1 MLSVYVQASDTWQRG
16 RCLPLPSVLGGFP
29 GNFGAP
35 RGRQPGGP
43 RAPRPPPPRE
53 PSSAA
58 ADFAESISSASSPVA
73 MRMTLTDMPITSA
86 GRFSPRG
93 PRGIYNRP
101 HRFGFP
107 VLALLLPAFWM
118 RSGFL
123 VGV

>member
-1 MLSVYVQASDTWQRG
+1 MCKHPTHGSVADAYPFHLFWAAFLAISAHLAGVI
-16 RCLPLPSVLGGFP
+16 
-29 GNFGAP
+29 
-35 RGRQPGGP
+35 
-43 RAPRPPPPRE
+43 RAARPPPPRE

-101 HRFGFP
+101 HRFRLP
-107 VLALLLPAFWM
+107 VLALLLTAFWM